1 MLILFL
7 STAHSLSQRAI
18 LELMDIGH
26 DVYVQ
31 IANNDHVMEEAVK
44 RYKSLR

>member
-7 STAHSLSQRAI
+7 STAHSN
-18 LELMDIGH
+18 